1 MIDKTVEV
9 AAIKP
14 NEATAD
20 GGLEE
25 EEGELDIAMKG
36 DELSKPLPDIL
47 SHNPDMGYCGIIF
60 HYAIILY

>member
-14 NEATAD
+14 DEATAD

-25 EEGELDIAMKG
+25 ADGELDITIKG
-36 DELSKPLPDIL
+36 DELNKPLPEVL
-47 SHNPDMGYCGIIF
+47 SHNPDLGCCGIIF